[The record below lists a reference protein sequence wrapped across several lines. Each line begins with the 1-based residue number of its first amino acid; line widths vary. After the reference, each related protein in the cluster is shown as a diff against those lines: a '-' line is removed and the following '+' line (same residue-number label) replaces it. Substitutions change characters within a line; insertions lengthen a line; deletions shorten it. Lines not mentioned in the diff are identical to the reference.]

1 MCLQKKFIDR
11 HPRRRCT
18 HCNGEVDQI
27 TRFETVPKVLA
38 FAVDDASVIVSKK
51 ISIYDGE
58 TRLVFKLKGVV
69 YAGDFHYI
77 SRVCVDGVVWLHDG
91 MVTGKNCK
99 YEGKLSAF
107 NDSDLSTCNG
117 KVLSLVIYS
126 QK

>member
-1 MCLQKKFIDR
+1 M
-11 HPRRRCT
+11 
-18 HCNGEVDQI
+18 
-27 TRFETVPKVLA
+27 
-38 FAVDDASVIVSKK
+38 
-51 ISIYDGE
+51 
-58 TRLVFKLKGVV
+58 